1 LRYGFDMTDPDD
13 KRTDDATGFAE
24 QAAPFSA
31 ALDLGPD
38 VDRLLAEAE
47 ADFREGR
54 TMTLE
59 EFSADLKAYLSRM
72 RERS

>member
-1 LRYGFDMTDPDD
+1 MNKPDD
-13 KRTDDATGFAE
+13 KAPDDGFAE
-24 QAAPFSA
+24 KATSFATT
-31 ALDLGPD
+31 LDLGPD

-59 EFSADLKAYLSRM
+59 EFSSDLRAYLARTRQST
-72 RERS
+72 